1 MANTKATQPIGVFDS
16 GLGGLTV
23 FKEILK
29 ILPNEDIIYFGDTG
43 RTPYGPRSKDI
54 IIEFSRQDANFL
66 IEQNVKIIVVA
77 CNTASAQA
85 LDEIRGEYDI
95 EMIGV
100 IEPGA
105 VSAVRAT
112 RNGKIGIIGTAGTIS
127 SDSYARTINSLDPKI
142 KAFSLACP
150 LFVSLVEE
158 GYIEKEATRLI
169 AEDYLATFKTNGI
182 DTLILGCT
190 HYPLLKSVIH
200 DVLGRDI
207 VLIDSAEETAQVVYK
222 KLIEFNLLREKTA
235 KVSHKFYVSDFPERF
250 HQVARHF
257 LGDKIQNVVRV
268 DITKY

>member
-1 MANTKATQPIGVFDS
+1 MAKIDKSQPIGIFDS

-23 FKEILK
+23 VKEILK

-43 RTPYGPRSKDI
+43 RTPYGPRSKNI
-54 IIEFSRQDANFL
+54 IIEFSRQDTNFL
-66 IEQNVKIIVVA
+66 LEQNVKIIVVA

-85 LDEIRGEYDI
+85 LDEIRDNYDL

-105 VSAVRAT
+105 VSALKST
-112 RNGKIGIIGTAGTIS
+112 KNGKIGIIGTAGTIS
-127 SDSYARTINSLDPKI
+127 SDAYARTINKLNPDI
-142 KAFSLACP
+142 KVFSLACP
-150 LFVSLVEE
+150 LFVPLVEE

-169 AEDYLATFKTNGI
+169 AEDYLAPFSSNGI

-190 HYPLLKSVIH
+190 HYPLLKNVIH
-200 DVLGRDI
+200 KVLDNDI

-222 KLIEFNLLREKTA
+222 QLMEKGLLREKTA
-235 KVSHKFYVSDFPERF
+235 SVSHKFYVSDFPEQF
-250 HQVARHF
+250 NKVARHF
-257 LGDKIQNVVRV
+257 MGGDIRNVIRV

>member
-1 MANTKATQPIGVFDS
+1 MAKIDRSKPVGIFDS

-23 FKEILK
+23 VKEILK

-54 IIEFSRQDANFL
+54 IIEFSRQDTNFL
-66 IEQNVKIIVVA
+66 LEQNVKIIVVA

-85 LDEIRGEYDI
+85 LDEIRNDYDL

-105 VSAVRAT
+105 VSALKST
-112 RNGKIGIIGTAGTIS
+112 KNGKIGIIGTAGTIS
-127 SDSYARTINSLDPKI
+127 SDAYARTINKLNPDI
-142 KAFSLACP
+142 KVFSLACP
-150 LFVSLVEE
+150 LFVPLVEE

-169 AEDYLATFKTNGI
+169 AEDYLAPFSTNGI

-190 HYPLLKSVIH
+190 HYPLLKDVIRK
-200 DVLGRDI
+200 VLDNDI

-222 KLIEFNLLREKTA
+222 KLLEMDLMREKTSA
-235 KVSHKFYVSDFPERF
+235 VSHKFYVSDFPERF
-250 HQVARHF
+250 NQVARHF
-257 LGDKIQNVVRV
+257 MGEAIRNVIRV

>member
-1 MANTKATQPIGVFDS
+1 MANIDSSQPIGIFDS

-23 FKEILK
+23 VKEMLK

-54 IIEFSRQDANFL
+54 IIEFSRQDTNFL
-66 IEQNVKIIVVA
+66 LEQNVKIIVVA

-85 LDEIRGEYDI
+85 LDEIKKDYEL

-112 RNGKIGIIGTAGTIS
+112 KNGKIGIIGTAGTIS
-127 SDSYARTINSLDPKI
+127 SDSYARTINRLDPKI
-142 KAFSLACP
+142 KVFSMACP
-150 LFVSLVEE
+150 LFVPLVEE
-158 GYIEKEATRLI
+158 GYLEKKATKQV
-169 AEDYLATFKTNGI
+169 AEDYLSIFKTNGI

-190 HYPLLKSVIH
+190 HYPLLKNIIH
-200 DVLGRDI
+200 EVLGKEI

-222 KLIEFNLLREKTA
+222 KLIEMNLLREKTA
-235 KVSHKFYVSDFPERF
+235 SVLHKFYVSDFPERF

-257 LGDKIQNVVRV
+257 MGDKIQNVIRV
-268 DITKY
+268 DINKY